1 MQPDAKTEKIYRK
14 IGDYSPQTAMEKGLI
29 TEEERDYLVN
39 SLTEKIRPGESK
51 PEPSME
57 KDLKL
62 EPKAQGIFDR
72 IKPFSP
78 EVAYDKGLI
87 SADERDYFIN
97 LLAERKLA
105 RNNKTSFSS

>member
-1 MQPDAKTEKIYRK
+1 MQPDAKAEQIYRK
-14 IGDYSPQTAMEKGLI
+14 IGDYSPQTAAEKGLI
-29 TEEERDYLVN
+29 TEEEREYLVN
-39 SLTEKIRPGESK
+39 RLTEKIRPGGSK
-51 PEPSME
+51 PEQFRE

-78 EVAYDKGLI
+78 EAAYDKGLI
-87 SADERDYFIN
+87 SEDEKDYFIS

-105 RNNKTSFSS
+105 RNNKEPLS

>member
-1 MQPDAKTEKIYRK
+1 MQADTKTEKIYRK
-14 IGDYSPQTAMEKGLI
+14 IGDYSPQTAAEKGLI
-29 TEEERDYLVN
+29 TEEEREYLVN
-39 SLTEKIRPGESK
+39 SLTEKILPGGSK
-51 PEPSME
+51 PEQFRE

-87 SADERDYFIN
+87 SAEEKDYFIN

-105 RNNKTSFSS
+105 RDNKPFSS

>member
-1 MQPDAKTEKIYRK
+1 MQPDAKAEQIYRK
-14 IGDYSPQTAMEKGLI
+14 IGDYSPQTAAEKGLI
-29 TEEERDYLVN
+29 TEEEREYLV
-39 SLTEKIRPGESK
+39 SRLTEKILPGGSK
-51 PEPSME
+51 PEQFRE

-87 SADERDYFIN
+87 SEDERDYFIS
-97 LLAERKLA
+97 LLAERKAA
-105 RNNKTSFSS
+105 RDNKAFSS

>member
-1 MQPDAKTEKIYRK
+1 MQSDAKTEKIYRK
-14 IGDYSPQTAMEKGLI
+14 IGDYSPQIAAEKGLI

-39 SLTEKIRPGESK
+39 SLTEKIRPGRSK
-51 PEPSME
+51 PEQSRE

-87 SADERDYFIN
+87 SEDERDYFIS

-105 RNNKTSFSS
+105 RDNKAFSS